1 MQAFWKVGNYM
12 YRTAP
17 KKTEETALM
26 IFVLFTVCML
36 VVVPP
41 LIVDLLDD
49 DFSKY
54 SILDAVVTVF
64 LSIVSTYC
72 IVYNYCMLVRSVVCF
87 GALCSITSSGVR
99 VHYRWNIKK
108 DFLLSWENIER
119 VVISTPTQ
127 DSGSTPQIV
136 CFSAER
142 AKEKARML
150 SIESKPWKCWSFFI
164 MRKKGVVTIMYSS
177 EAFEEIKK
185 YHPDIEYYPNKKV
198 IEGYIEDLNK
208 ESI

>member
-1 MQAFWKVGNYM
+1 M

-17 KKTEETALM
+17 KKTEETARTILV
-26 IFVLFTVCML
+26 FFTVGLL
-36 VVVPP
+36 VLVPQCVP
-41 LIVDLLDD
+41 SLLEDD
-49 DFSKY
+49 YSQY

-64 LSIVSTYC
+64 LFIVSTYC
-72 IVYNYCMLVRSVVCF
+72 VVYNYCMLVRSVVCF

-99 VHYRWNIKK
+99 VHYRWHIKK

-119 VVISTPTQ
+119 VVISTPTE

-150 SIESKPWKCWSFFI
+150 SIDSKPWKCWSFFI

-177 EAFEEIKK
+177 EAFKEIKK
-185 YHPDIEYYPNKKV
+185 YHPDIEYYPNEKV

>member
-1 MQAFWKVGNYM
+1 M

-17 KKTEETALM
+17 KKTEETARIILV
-26 IFVLFTVCML
+26 FFTVGLL
-36 VVVPP
+36 VLVPQF
-41 LIVDLLDD
+41 VASLLEDD
-49 DFSKY
+49 YSQY

-64 LSIVSTYC
+64 LLIVSTYC
-72 IVYNYCMLVRSVVCF
+72 VVYNYCMLVRSVVCF

-99 VHYRWNIKK
+99 VHYRWHIKK

-119 VVISTPTQ
+119 VVISTPTE

-185 YHPDIEYYPNKKV
+185 YRPDIEYYPNEKV

>member
-1 MQAFWKVGNYM
+1 M
-12 YRTAP
+12 YRTVP
-17 KKTEETALM
+17 KKTEETARTILV
-26 IFVLFTVCML
+26 FFTLGLLVL
-36 VVVPP
+36 VPQCVP
-41 LIVDLLDD
+41 SLLEDD
-49 DFSKY
+49 YSQY

-64 LSIVSTYC
+64 LFIVSTYC
-72 IVYNYCMLVRSVVCF
+72 VVYNYCMLVRSVVCF

-99 VHYRWNIKK
+99 VHYRWHIKK

-119 VVISTPTQ
+119 VVISIHTD

-185 YHPDIEYYPNKKV
+185 YHPDIEYYPNEKV

>member
-1 MQAFWKVGNYM
+1 M

-17 KKTEETALM
+17 KKTEETARTILV
-26 IFVLFTVCML
+26 FFTVGLL
-36 VVVPP
+36 VLVPQCVP
-41 LIVDLLDD
+41 SLLEDD
-49 DFSKY
+49 YSQY

-64 LSIVSTYC
+64 LFIVSTYC
-72 IVYNYCMLVRSVVCF
+72 VVYNYCMLVRSVVCF
-87 GALCSITSSGVR
+87 AALCSITSSGVR
-99 VHYRWNIKK
+99 VHYRWHIKK

-119 VVISTPTQ
+119 VVISTPTE

-150 SIESKPWKCWSFFI
+150 SIDSKPWKCWSFFI

-177 EAFEEIKK
+177 EVFEEIKK
-185 YHPDIEYYPNKKV
+185 YHPDIEYYPNEKV
-198 IEGYIEDLNK
+198 IEGYIEELNK

>member
-1 MQAFWKVGNYM
+1 M
-12 YRTAP
+12 YRTVP
-17 KKTEETALM
+17 KKTEETARTILV
-26 IFVLFTVCML
+26 FFTLGLLVL
-36 VVVPP
+36 VPQCVP
-41 LIVDLLDD
+41 SLLEDD
-49 DFSKY
+49 YSQY

-64 LSIVSTYC
+64 LFIVSTYC
-72 IVYNYCMLVRSVVCF
+72 VVYNYCMLVRSVVCF

-99 VHYRWNIKK
+99 VHYRWHIKK

-119 VVISTPTQ
+119 VVISIHTD
-127 DSGSTPQIV
+127 DSGSTLQIV

-185 YHPDIEYYPNKKV
+185 YHPDIEYYPNEKV